1 MIYLSK
7 GLRHDGMGYASAM
20 IDTAS
25 ATPQRAWHH
34 PGNFTG
40 AVLLALL
47 LLAWFALPGRR
58 PDMGDWSAWA
68 AAAAPLVIAA
78 IAQSQIVLAG
88 GQGLAAGS
96 TALLVNALVTTHMA
110 GDFGSMIAWSVAGIL
125 LGGAIGAVNGLL
137 VGFLRLPS
145 TAVTIA
151 TSFTAGGI
159 TLALTGF
166 SPPASP
172 ERFRDLLTG
181 EILPGLP
188 VPILL
193 TLLLLAVAVWLD
205 GSRLGREFR
214 KAGAAGWSEAADR
227 RGPWV
232 ALAYVIGGLGY
243 GLSGVFLAA
252 EIGMSDPTTSGT
264 SLLEIYAAVAL
275 GGSVPYMRQG
285 SNLGA
290 AIAALAIAALGSVIL
305 RLGLP
310 DYATPALIGLLLLAG
325 LWQARKGLGRGIAAA
340 PPAAR
345 SLGLPIACFG
355 LPLVVIAFLAFGSFS
370 GLLRLDP
377 LLLILVGLLAFAQA
391 WVVASGHLD
400 LSLSATMAVA
410 GLAAVALT
418 QGSDAAMVWA
428 LPLILAVAV
437 AIGLANG
444 ALGLWLRGPRVLVTL
459 AATGFLNALSVYLA
473 FGWPNGFAPAALMDF
488 MSPTPTRTAPAVL
501 ILGPLLLIA
510 LALLAT
516 PLARRWLRGLGQT
529 MEPPAARRAAPLIHG
544 FAALLA
550 AGVGIMLA
558 GYGGQA
564 PISAAEPFTLPS
576 LLAIETAGLTVGRR
590 GGNPALLILAVPMVT
605 LIDMLMLGT
614 GWSYAARV
622 IVMGVLL
629 LAVVT
634 VHGLHRR
641 LRRCAGNA
649 DGLK

>member
-1 MIYLSK
+1 
-7 GLRHDGMGYASAM
+7 
-20 IDTAS
+20 
-25 ATPQRAWHH
+25 
-34 PGNFTG
+34 
-40 AVLLALL
+40 
-47 LLAWFALPGRR
+47 
-58 PDMGDWSAWA
+58 
-68 AAAAPLVIAA
+68 
-78 IAQSQIVLAG
+78 
-88 GQGLAAGS
+88 
-96 TALLVNALVTTHMA
+96 
-110 GDFGSMIAWSVAGIL
+110 
-125 LGGAIGAVNGLL
+125 
-137 VGFLRLPS
+137 
-145 TAVTIA
+145 
-151 TSFTAGGI
+151 
-159 TLALTGF
+159 
-166 SPPASP
+166 
-172 ERFRDLLTG
+172 
-181 EILPGLP
+181 

-193 TLLLLAVAVWLD
+193 TVLLLAVAIWLD

-252 EIGMSDPTTSGT
+252 TIGMSDPTTSGT

-285 SNLGA
+285 SSLGA
-290 AIAALAIAALGSVIL
+290 AIAALAIAALGAVIL

-325 LWQARKGLGRGIAAA
+325 LWQARKGLARGIAAA
-340 PPAAR
+340 PPAAGR
-345 SLGLPIACFG
+345 LGLPIACYG
-355 LPLVVIAFLAFGSFS
+355 LPLVVIAFLVFGSLS

-391 WVVASGHLD
+391 WVVVSGHLD

-444 ALGLWLRGPRVLVTL
+444 ALGQWLKGPRVLVTL
-459 AATGFLNALSVYLA
+459 AATGLLNALSVYLA
-473 FGWPNGFAPAALMDF
+473 FGWPNGFAPAGLMSF
-488 MSPTPTRTAPAVL
+488 MSPTPSHTAPAVL
-501 ILGPLLLIA
+501 LMGPLLLIA
-510 LALLAT
+510 LALLVT

-529 MEPPAARRAAPLIHG
+529 IEPPAARRAAPLIHG

-614 GWSYAARV
+614 GWSYSARV
-622 IVMGVLL
+622 IAMGALL
-629 LAVVT
+629 LAAVT
-634 VHGLHRR
+634 AHGLHRR
-641 LRRCAGNA
+641 LRRCA
-649 DGLK
+649 